1 MIALI
6 LPKMEGKVRCKISKL
21 LNFYSSV
28 NVSFGISADCTDMHV
43 YACVNFI
50 DQFAQFS
57 DSGSSHRKSLLLHFS
72 LKNGKLIDKEGT
84 FLTVK

>member
-43 YACVNFI
+43 YACVKFI
-50 DQFAQFS
+50 DVLPSFRTVAV
-57 DSGSSHRKSLLLHFS
+57 HRKSLLLHFS